1 MYGEDDRGSQE
12 MGPVFSYKLRYS
24 ADIGLVDMA
33 NPKPAIYGN
42 LHKNTDPDQCLNG
55 GWTNQGAGK

>member
-1 MYGEDDRGSQE
+1 MYGEDDRGSQG

-55 GWTNQGAGK
+55 G